1 MTKDN
6 TMKERLSITGIKI
19 TGNSFWGKFTY
30 LVNGKPVLKMAF
42 KACKIDTYHRMVLAK
57 PPGPYDLMFIEKG
70 SIQISSESICDGSE
84 GKYAVDTTLDVRYS
98 SGKDERILDDS
109 LGRMVLDSE
118 EKLKAFRIIC
128 NKVVGLMH

>member
-1 MTKDN
+1 M
-6 TMKERLSITGIKI
+6 MKERLSITGIKV
-19 TGNSFWGKFTY
+19 TDGLFWGKFAY
-30 LVNGKPVLKMAF
+30 FNNGKPILKMAF
-42 KACKIDTYHRMVLAK
+42 KSCKIDTYHRMVLAK

-70 SIQISSESICDGSE
+70 SIQISSVSICDGSE

-98 SGKDERILDDS
+98 SGKDERTLDDS

-128 NKVVGLMH
+128 NKVVDLMR